1 TLEAL
6 VYQGE
11 VIPLLKQSELYKFL
25 LKLSE
30 EVHRF
35 AITFHRETRK
45 KKAKTSILDDIK
57 GLGEKRK
64 KLLLSHF
71 NSIDAIKE
79 ASIEELKSLGIPE
92 NVCKT
97 IKEELL

>member
-1 TLEAL
+1 MEAL
-6 VYQGE
+6 VFQGE
-11 VIPLLKQSELYKFL
+11 VIPLLKQSEIYKFL

-45 KKAKTSILDDIK
+45 KKAHASLLDDIK
-57 GLGEKRK
+57 GLGDKRK

-71 NSIDAIKE
+71 KSIDQLKEATVEDFIKLGIPKAVAQAIKE
-79 ASIEELKSLGIPE
+79 EI
-92 NVCKT
+92 V
-97 IKEELL
+97 